1 MAKTYPPRAGFYYNE
16 GSTGSRGLDLN
27 ISVKTENYE
36 IQLNDYTILAKGSA
50 NTVAISLPTTP
61 VEGRIYTIKCI
72 DATFACTID
81 RNGKLIDG
89 AANNL
94 NLALNVS
101 RTLQYIASEGWIIS
115 C

>member
-1 MAKTYPPRAGFYYNE
+1 MNQSFLPGQFVYNE
-16 GSTGSRGLDLN
+16 GATGSRGLDLN
-27 ISVKTENYE
+27 ISTKTEDYE
-36 IQLNDYTILAKGSA
+36 IQANDYTILAKASA
-50 NTVAISLPTTP
+50 NTVTISLPAVP
-61 VEGRIYTIKCI
+61 REGTIYTIKSV

-89 AANNL
+89 AAANL

-101 RTLQYIASEGWIIS
+101 RTLQYSPTEGWVIT